1 MAVIEAMPE
10 RHLEEYALFYQE
22 QPFGLWREDYRAA
35 TIASTV
41 ANTVSK
47 RPIGTSVFMPFH
59 SHELTDEDEDMD
71 ALLMGAIKV

>member
-1 MAVIEAMPE
+1 MAVIESMPE

-22 QPFGLWREDYRAA
+22 QPFGLWRDDYRAA

-47 RPIGTSVFMPFH
+47 KPVAPSVFMPFY
-59 SHELTDEDEDMD
+59 SQELNNEDEDMD
-71 ALLMGAIKV
+71 TLLLGAIKV

>member
-10 RHLEEYALFYQE
+10 RHLDEYILFYQE

-47 RPIGTSVFMPFH
+47 KPVSPSMFMPFH
-59 SHELTDEDEDMD
+59 QQNTDTESDDFD
-71 ALLMGAIKV
+71 TVLLDAIKV